1 MDLITNIMTAI
12 PTFLD
17 AALQIVGGFAVISM
31 WTPNKSDDKIVDM
44 ILKVLNFMGANAGK
58 ARNAE

>member
-1 MDLITNIMTAI
+1 MDTLTTFMTAL

-31 WTPNKSDDKIVDM
+31 WTPNKSDDKSVDM
-44 ILKVLNFMGANAGK
+44 ILKVLNFLGANVGK

>member
-1 MDLITNIMTAI
+1 MEFITNLIASL

-31 WTPNKSDDKIVDM
+31 WTPNKSDDKIVDI

>member
-1 MDLITNIMTAI
+1 MDSMMELVNAI

-17 AALQIVGGFAVISM
+17 AALQIIGGFAVISM
-31 WTPNKSDDKIVDM
+31 WTPIKSDDMIVDLL
-44 ILKVLNFMGANAGK
+44 LKVLNFLGAIAGK